1 MARIAAEMVGP
12 KGSGRNT
19 PGKYRRSAASA
30 STIRRQEIWAMAVT
44 SENTS
49 RFAQANG
56 ARIHYHEAG
65 SGPVL
70 IAIHG
75 GAPGAFGR
83 GKFGR
88 NMEALSRHF
97 RTIIVDLPGYGKSD
111 KPLIEGGQYG
121 FYSKI
126 FVAMMDVLGID
137 KAHLVGLATGGG
149 AAIEMA
155 LDWRIVLTV
164 WRS

>member
-1 MARIAAEMVGP
+1 
-12 KGSGRNT
+12 
-19 PGKYRRSAASA
+19 
-30 STIRRQEIWAMAVT
+30 MAVT